1 MKTTDVLPKDAIAS
15 IDDPTFTTTYF
26 GSPGDDVIVLDGN
39 PTRAYPLR
47 ILSYH
52 EIVNDTVDDVPVA
65 VTWCPICWS
74 AAAYERTVDGR
85 TLTFGVS
92 GKLADDALVM
102 YDRETESEWRQ
113 PSGDCL
119 TGKFAGRSLTTFPS
133 TTTTWSEFRAAHPEG
148 VVLEPLRGG
157 SEAGARSPGQAYDM
171 EPYSR
176 YRDDDEFGLYGM
188 RGDGERRTWDRTDL
202 DAKTLVLGITHDGD
216 AVGYPLPRVEAAGG
230 VVTDTVGGRKVVVVA
245 GDSELHAFED
255 PGTSWTLTDGEL
267 TGDGA
272 VWDQRTGESDDG
284 RQLERVPARTLF
296 AFAWHDDHG
305 AEAFYG
311 SDPGSDV

>member
-1 MKTTDVLPKDAIAS
+1 MKTTNALPKDAIAS
-15 IDDPTFTTTYF
+15 IDDPIFTTTYF
-26 GSPGDDVIVLDGN
+26 RDSDDVIVLDGD
-39 PTRAYPLR
+39 PARAYPLR

-52 EIVNDTVDDVPVA
+52 GVVND
-65 VTWCPICWS
+65 
-74 AAAYERTVDGR
+74 TVDGR

-102 YDRETESEWRQ
+102 DDRETDSEWRQ

-119 TGKFAGRSLTTFPS
+119 AGRTLTTLPS
-133 TTTTWSEFRAAHPEG
+133 TTTTCGEFRAAHPEG
-148 VVLEPLRGG
+148 VVLEPLPGN
-157 SEAGARSPGQAYDM
+157 SEGGARPSGQAYDM

-176 YRDDDEFGLYGM
+176 YREDDEFGLYGM

-216 AVGYPLPRVEAAGG
+216 AVGYPLPQVEAAGG
-230 VVTDTVGGRKVVVVA
+230 VVTDTVGGRDVVVVV
-245 GDSELHAFED
+245 GDGELHAFED

-272 VWDQRTGESDDG
+272 VWDPRTGESDDG
-284 RQLERVPARTLF
+284 RQLHRVPARTLF
-296 AFAWHDDHG
+296 AFAWQDDHG
-305 AEAFYG
+305 AGAFYG
-311 SDPGSDV
+311 PNPSSNV